1 MHHVRT
7 ALYLDFDNVFSGLCE
22 LDPLAA
28 ERFATDPGAW
38 LRRISEISE
47 SGARRRWLVLRCYL
61 NPSGYVPMGT
71 ERKYFS
77 RYRATFVRAGFE
89 VVDCPRY
96 SATKNGADIR
106 VVVDAID
113 ALSTEPV
120 CEEFIIAS
128 GDSDMTPLLQRLRRA
143 DRRTLIMSPLDAAEA
158 YTSIADQV
166 LNGHQILALVQGE
179 SIDLDDDP
187 SGEVAPESDGT
198 GHSETV
204 AAHRSGAYESFSSI
218 VSREY
223 DSAAEPLHLAA
234 LAQRVRDELGA
245 AAIGPNWFG
254 LGGFSRALS
263 SLNLSGLTMSQHLLW
278 DENRHQPPE
287 GGTQKVQVPEPIER
301 LGDLMNLPQLPQ
313 DWWPAVYGALS
324 DYASEHTFN
333 MTKCTAWSR
342 DRLADYGL
350 RVSRQHIGYVVN
362 GAARG
367 GSPLYRDPP
376 PTAEEIGE
384 AFVRNVLKR
393 TESSETV
400 FSEEELAVVRGW
412 LDAPVD
418 HVASSPGQAQ

>member
-1 MHHVRT
+1 MLYLRA

-38 LRRISEISE
+38 LRRLSEISD

-61 NPSGYVPMGT
+61 NPGGSLRMGT
-71 ERKYFS
+71 DRKYFS
-77 RYRATFVRAGFE
+77 KYRTAFVRAGFE

-96 SATKNGADIR
+96 NATKNGADIR

-166 LNGHQILALVQGE
+166 LNGHQMLALVQGE
-179 SIDLDDDP
+179 SINLDDDP
-187 SGEVAPESDGT
+187 SGEITPESDSA
-198 GHSETV
+198 GHPGPVPAQNS
-204 AAHRSGAYESFSSI
+204 SAYESFKTI

-223 DSAAEPLHLAA
+223 DKATEPLNLAS
-234 LAQRVRDELGA
+234 LAQQVRDELGA
-245 AAIGPNWFG
+245 AAIGSNWFG
-254 LGGFSRALS
+254 LGAFSKALS
-263 SLNLSGLTMSQHLLW
+263 NLNLPGLTMSQHLMW
-278 DENRHQPPE
+278 DGDRHQAPE
-287 GGTQKVQVPEPIER
+287 GGTQKVTVPEPIER
-301 LGDLMNLPQLPQ
+301 LGDLMDLPRLPQE
-313 DWWPAVYGALS
+313 WWPAIYGALS

-342 DRLADYGL
+342 DRLSDYGL
-350 RVSRQHIGYVVN
+350 RVSRRHIGFVVN

-367 GSPLYRDPP
+367 GSPLYLNPP

-384 AFVRNVLKR
+384 AFVRSVLKR
-393 TESSETV
+393 IDSSETV
-400 FSEEELAVVRGW
+400 FSEEDLAIIQEW

-418 HVASSPGQAQ
+418 LAASVPEQGY

>member
-1 MHHVRT
+1 MHHMRS
-7 ALYLDFDNVFSGLCE
+7 ALYLDFDNVFSGLRE

-38 LRRISEISE
+38 LRRLSEISG

-61 NPSGYVPMGT
+61 NPGGNVQMGT
-71 ERKYFS
+71 ERRYFS
-77 RYRATFVRAGFE
+77 RYRAAFVRAGFE

-96 SATKNGADIR
+96 NATKNGADIR

-158 YTSIADQV
+158 YISIADQV

-179 SIDLDDDP
+179 SIDLDDDA
-187 SGEVAPESDGT
+187 SEEITPEGDG
-198 GHSETV
+198 
-204 AAHRSGAYESFSSI
+204 AAHPGPVSAHSSGAYASFRSI

-223 DSAAEPLHLAA
+223 GGAAEPLNLAS
-234 LAQRVRDELGA
+234 LAQQVRTELGA
-245 AAIGPNWFG
+245 DAIGPNWFG

-263 SLNLSGLTMSQHLLW
+263 SLNLPGLIISQHLLW
-278 DENRHQPPE
+278 DGDRHQAPE
-287 GGTQKVQVPEPIER
+287 GGTQKVPVPEPIER
-301 LGDLMNLPQLPQ
+301 LGELMNLPRLPQ

-333 MTKCTAWSR
+333 MTQCTAWSR
-342 DRLADYGL
+342 DRLSDYGL
-350 RVSRQHIGYVVN
+350 RVSRQHIGFVMN

-367 GSPLYRDPP
+367 GSPLYQDPP
-376 PTAEEIGE
+376 PSAEEIGE
-384 AFVRNVLKR
+384 AFVRSVLKR
-393 TESSETV
+393 IDSSETV
-400 FSEEELAVVRGW
+400 FSEDDLAVVREW

-418 HVASSPGQAQ
+418 LAASVPEQR

>member
-1 MHHVRT
+1 MHHMRT

-38 LRRISEISE
+38 LRRLSEISE
-47 SGARRRWLVLRCYL
+47 TGARRRWLVLRCYL
-61 NPSGYVPMGT
+61 NPSGYVPTGT

-77 RYRATFVRAGFE
+77 RYRGAFVRAGFE
-89 VVDCPRY
+89 IVDCPRY
-96 SATKNGADIR
+96 NATKNGADIR

-158 YTSIADQV
+158 YTSIADRV
-166 LNGHQILALVQGE
+166 LNGHQMLALVQGE

-187 SGEVAPESDGT
+187 SAEITPEGDDT
-198 GHSETV
+198 GHPGTV
-204 AAHRSGAYESFSSI
+204 AAHRSGAYESFRTI

-223 DSAAEPLHLAA
+223 NSAAEPLNLAA
-234 LAQRVRDELGA
+234 LAQQVRDELGA

-254 LGGFSRALS
+254 LGGFSRALW
-263 SLNLSGLTMSQHLLW
+263 SLNLPGLTMSQHLLW
-278 DENRHQPPE
+278 DGNRHQPPE
-287 GGTQKVQVPEPIER
+287 GGMQKVPVPEPIER

-333 MTKCTAWSR
+333 MTRCTAWSR
-342 DRLADYGL
+342 DRLADGGL
-350 RVSRQHIGYVVN
+350 RVSRQHIGFVMN
-362 GAARG
+362 GASRG

-384 AFVRNVLKR
+384 AFVRSVLKR
-393 TESSETV
+393 IDSSETV
-400 FSEEELAVVRGW
+400 FSEEDLAVVRGW

-418 HVASSPGQAQ
+418 HAASSPGQE

>member
-1 MHHVRT
+1 MPHMRT

-28 ERFATDPGAW
+28 ERFAIDPGAW
-38 LRRISEISE
+38 LRRLSEISE

-61 NPSGYVPMGT
+61 NPSGYVPMGA

-77 RYRATFVRAGFE
+77 RYRAAFVRAGFE
-89 VVDCPRY
+89 IVDCPRY
-96 SATKNGADIR
+96 NATKNGADIR

-143 DRRTLIMSPLDAAEA
+143 DRRTLIMSPVDAAEA

-166 LNGHQILALVQGE
+166 LNGHQMLALVQGE
-179 SIDLDDDP
+179 SIDLDDDAN
-187 SGEVAPESDGT
+187 GEIAAEGYGT
-198 GHSETV
+198 GRPGTL
-204 AAHRSGAYESFSSI
+204 AAHSSGAYEAFRAI
-218 VSREY
+218 VTREY
-223 DSAAEPLHLAA
+223 DGAAEPLYLAS
-234 LAQRVRDELGA
+234 LAQQVRDQLGA
-245 AAIGPNWFG
+245 AAIGPDWFG

-263 SLNLSGLTMSQHLLW
+263 SLDLPGLTLSQYMLW
-278 DENRHQPPE
+278 DETRHRPPE
-287 GGTQKVQVPEPIER
+287 AGPQKVPVPEPIDR
-301 LGDLMNLPQLPQ
+301 LGYLMNLPRLPQ

-333 MTKCTAWSR
+333 MTECTAWSR

-350 RVSRQHIGYVVN
+350 RVSRQHIGFVMN

-384 AFVRNVLKR
+384 AFVRSVLNR
-393 TESSETV
+393 IDSSEMV
-400 FSEEELAVVRGW
+400 FTEEDIAVVREW

-418 HVASSPGQAQ
+418 TVTVPTA